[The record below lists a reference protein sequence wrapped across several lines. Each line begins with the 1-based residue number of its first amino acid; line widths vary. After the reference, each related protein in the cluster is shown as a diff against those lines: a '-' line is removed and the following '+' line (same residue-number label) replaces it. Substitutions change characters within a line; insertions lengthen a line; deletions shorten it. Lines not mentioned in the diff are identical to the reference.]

1 MLLFLLL
8 LVVFGFVVGAL
19 ARFALPGPDPMPW
32 YATIALG
39 LAGTFVGGII
49 ARLLLGTAGGFL
61 FALIG
66 AVLLLAL
73 YRKYVQ
79 KRPVFRA

>member
-1 MLLFLLL
+1 MWILALIAG
-8 LVVFGFVVGAL
+8 GFIVGGL

-39 LAGTFVGGII
+39 VGGGLIGGII
-49 ARLLLGTAGGFL
+49 FGLLVGHAIGFL
-61 FALIG
+61 GAFIG
-66 AVLLLAL
+66 AVVLLAL

-79 KRPVFRA
+79 RRSVFRA

>member
-1 MLLFLLL
+1 VLLFLLL
-8 LVVFGFVVGAL
+8 LVVFAFVVGGL

-32 YATIALG
+32 YATIGLG
-39 LAGTFVGGII
+39 LAGMLVGGII
-49 ARLLLGTAGGFL
+49 ARLVIGTAGGFI
-61 FALIG
+61 FAFVG
-66 AVLLLAL
+66 ALLLLAL

>member
-39 LAGTFVGGII
+39 LAGTFVGGIL

>member
-8 LVVFGFVVGAL
+8 LVVFGFVVGVL

-49 ARLLLGTAGGFL
+49 ARLVLGTAGGFL

>member
-1 MLLFLLL
+1 VWIIGLLIG
-8 LVVFGFVVGAL
+8 GFIIGAL

-32 YATIALG
+32 YATIGLG
-39 LAGTFVGGII
+39 IAGGLVGGII
-49 ARLLLGTAGGFL
+49 FGLFGHAVGFL
-61 FALIG
+61 GAVLG

>member
-8 LVVFGFVVGAL
+8 LIVFGFVVGAL

-32 YATIALG
+32 YATTALG

>member
-1 MLLFLLL
+1 VLLFLLL

-39 LAGTFVGGII
+39 LAGTFVGGIL

>member
-1 MLLFLLL
+1 MWILALIIG
-8 LVVFGFVVGAL
+8 GFIVGAL

-39 LAGTFVGGII
+39 VGGGLVGGIVFG
-49 ARLLLGTAGGFL
+49 LLIGHAIGFL
-61 FALIG
+61 GAFVG
-66 AVLLLAL
+66 AVVLLAL

-79 KRPVFRA
+79 RRPVFRA

>member
-1 MLLFLLL
+1 VLVFLVL
-8 LVVFGFVVGAL
+8 LVLFGFVVGGL

-32 YATIALG
+32 YATIGLG
-39 LAGTFVGGII
+39 LAGAFLGGII
-49 ARLLLGTAGGFL
+49 ARLLFGSAGGFL
-61 FALIG
+61 FALVG